1 MAVTVQHG
9 ATVQHALVHN
19 TVAYTVARLYTTVQ
33 HVVTQNTGKQNDIN
47 CIT

>member
-1 MAVTVQHG
+1 MAETVQNG
-9 ATVQHALVHN
+9 ATVQHALAHK
-19 TVAYTVARLYTTVQ
+19 TVAYTVARLYTTVR